1 MKSFQGKIALITG
14 GSSGIGRATA
24 IAFAREGAKVVVAGR
39 REEEGKETIR
49 LIEKAGSE
57 GIFVKTDVTKE
68 PEVKALIDKA
78 VATFGRIDCAFNN
91 AGVLG
96 TVAPLAQQK
105 LEDYE
110 FIMDVNVKGVV
121 FCMKHEIAH
130 MLKNGGGAI
139 VNNSSVG
146 GLVGFPGVAIYVAS
160 KHAVLGLTK
169 TAALEVAK
177 SGIRI
182 NAVSPAAIQ
191 TDMADL
197 AMNSSGLTKE
207 QFAAMHPV
215 GRMGTPEEIA
225 SAVLYLC
232 SDSAS
237 FITGQS
243 LTVDGGYTAQ

>member
-39 REEEGKETIR
+39 REEEGMETVR
-49 LIEKAGSE
+49 LIEQAGSE

-78 VATFGRIDCAFNN
+78 AATFGRINCAFNN

-130 MLKNGGGAI
+130 MLKNGEGAI

-197 AMNSSGLTKE
+197 AMNSSGITKE

-225 SAVLYLC
+225 NAVLYLC
-232 SDSAS
+232 SDNAS

>member
-1 MKSFQGKIALITG
+1 
-14 GSSGIGRATA
+14 
-24 IAFAREGAKVVVAGR
+24 
-39 REEEGKETIR
+39 
-49 LIEKAGSE
+49 
-57 GIFVKTDVTKE
+57 VKTDVTKE
-68 PEVKALIDKA
+68 SEVETLIDKA
-78 VATFGRIDCAFNN
+78 QATFGTIDCAFNN

-96 TVAPLAQQK
+96 PISPLVEQK
-105 LEDYE
+105 SEDYE
-110 FIMDVNVKGVV
+110 FIMNTNLKGV
-121 FCMKHEIAH
+121 FLCMKHEIAH
-130 MLKNGGGAI
+130 MLKNSSGAI
-139 VNNSSVG
+139 VNNASVG

-197 AMNSSGLTKE
+197 AMNGVGITKE
-207 QFAAMHPV
+207 QFDAMHPI
-215 GRMGTPEEIA
+215 GRMGTSEEIA
-225 SAVLYLC
+225 SAVLFLC
-232 SDSAS
+232 SDGAS

>member
-24 IAFAREGAKVVVAGR
+24 IVFAREGAKVVVAGR
-39 REEEGKETIR
+39 REDEGKETVR
-49 LIEKAGSE
+49 LIEQAGSE

-105 LEDYE
+105 LENYE

-121 FCMKHEIAH
+121 LCMKHEIAQ

-197 AMNSSGLTKE
+197 AMNSSGITKE
-207 QFAAMHPV
+207 QFGAMHPV

>member
-1 MKSFQGKIALITG
+1 MESFQGKVAVITG

-24 IAFAREGAKVVVAGR
+24 VAFARQGATVVVASR
-39 REEEGKETIR
+39 REEEGAETIH
-49 LIEKAGSE
+49 LIEQAGGE
-57 GIFVKTDVTKE
+57 GIFIKTDVTKE
-68 PEVKALIDKA
+68 PEVKALIEKA
-78 VATFGRIDCAFNN
+78 VATFGHIDCAFNN

-96 TVAPLAQQK
+96 PVGPIVERK
-105 LEDYE
+105 VEDYE
-110 FIMDVNVKGVV
+110 LIMNTNVKGVLL
-121 FCMKHEIAH
+121 CMKYEIAH

-139 VNNSSVG
+139 VNNASVG
-146 GLVGFPGVAIYVAS
+146 GLIGFPGGAMYVAS

-169 TAALEVAK
+169 ASALEVAK

-182 NAVSPAAIQ
+182 NAVSPAVIQ

-197 AMNSSGLTKE
+197 AINGMGATKE

-215 GRMGTPEEIA
+215 GRVGTPEEIA

-232 SDSAS
+232 SDGAS

-243 LTVDGGYTAQ
+243 LTVDGGFTAQ

>member
-39 REEEGKETIR
+39 REEEGEETVR

-68 PEVKALIDKA
+68 PEVKTLIDEA

-177 SGIRI
+177 SEIRI
-182 NAVSPAAIQ
+182 NAVTCPIIQ
-191 TDMADL
+191 TTTNIFC
-197 AMNSSGLTKE
+197 MN
-207 QFAAMHPV
+207 F
-215 GRMGTPEEIA
+215 
-225 SAVLYLC
+225 C
-232 SDSAS
+232 S
-237 FITGQS
+237 
-243 LTVDGGYTAQ
+243 

>member
-1 MKSFQGKIALITG
+1 MESFQGKVAVITG

-24 IAFAREGAKVVVAGR
+24 VAFARQGATVVVASR
-39 REEEGKETIR
+39 REEEGAETIHM
-49 LIEKAGSE
+49 IEQAGGE
-57 GIFVKTDVTKE
+57 GIFIKTDVTKE
-68 PEVKALIDKA
+68 PEVKALIEKA
-78 VATFGRIDCAFNN
+78 VATFGHIDCAFNN

-96 TVAPLAQQK
+96 PVGPIVERK
-105 LEDYE
+105 VEDYE
-110 FIMDVNVKGVV
+110 LIMNTNVKGVLL
-121 FCMKHEIAH
+121 CMKYEIAH

-139 VNNSSVG
+139 VNNASVG
-146 GLVGFPGVAIYVAS
+146 GLIGFPGGAMYVAS

-169 TAALEVAK
+169 ASALEVAK

-182 NAVSPAAIQ
+182 NAVSPAVIQ

-197 AMNSSGLTKE
+197 AINGMGATKE

-215 GRMGTPEEIA
+215 GRVGTPKEIA

-232 SDSAS
+232 SDGAS

-243 LTVDGGYTAQ
+243 LTVDGGFTAQ